1 LELYYEVKEG
11 VVFGMCR
18 QGKKASPKGTF
29 STKANTYLKSIM
41 DSREDENL
49 QLDVGL

>member
-18 QGKKASPKGTF
+18 QGKKASTKGTF
-29 STKANTYLKSIM
+29 STKANTYLKSII